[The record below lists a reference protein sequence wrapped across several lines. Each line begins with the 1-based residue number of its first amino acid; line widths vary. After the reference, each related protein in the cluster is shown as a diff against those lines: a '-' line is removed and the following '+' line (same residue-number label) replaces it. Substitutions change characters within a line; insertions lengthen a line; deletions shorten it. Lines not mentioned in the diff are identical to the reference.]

1 MRYSTIMGA
10 AMFGAALAAKD
21 SRTFSVMRFNGK
33 EIFNGRV
40 DPIVN
45 PGGTSPHEH
54 TVFGGSAFG
63 PDATGASMAQSKCTN
78 AKLKGDK
85 SAYWAPRLYFHD
97 KAAGT
102 FEPVPVFYTNIY
114 YFFDATDDD
123 IKAFPQGLSILAG
136 DTKTRTAP
144 ETGGSANLDPKD
156 GPINNIMWTCP
167 RDNLD
172 VPGWPVGSDGTTAG
186 MQDPNNKGQGVGFPS
201 ANCDGF
207 ASPLRADIHFPSC
220 YNPEAGLTNYQE
232 NMAWPS
238 SKGASAGG
246 RVNCPEGYIHVPHL
260 FMEVYWDTP
269 SFSDRWTPS
278 ESGEQPFV
286 LSNGDVT
293 GYSLHADFLAAWDE
307 DLLQNIIDNCNT
319 AHAGMETCPGVADQ
333 VNTEECECENA
344 ATFRTASTGSITALP
359 GDNPLSGFKYGA
371 APASSGSSTNDT
383 PVSNSSDEDDS
394 EEVDITEQD
403 AQAAQPESPAVT
415 GAPEPNKPAPVCVTR
430 TKTVVETVT
439 VYEDA
444 VPTPEARK
452 MRRHMHK
459 HAARHGARMS

>member
-1 MRYSTIMGA
+1 MKYSTIMGA

-33 EIFNGRV
+33 EIFNGRA

-45 PGGTSPHEH
+45 PGATSPHEH

-63 PDATGASMAQSKCTN
+63 PDATGESLSQSKCTN

-85 SAYWAPRLYFHD
+85 SAYWVPRLYFHD
-97 KAAGT
+97 EAEGT

-123 IKAFPQGLSILAG
+123 IKAFPKGLSILAG
-136 DTKTRTAP
+136 DASTRNVP
-144 ETGGSANLDPKD
+144 QTGGSANLDPKD
-156 GPINNIMWTCP
+156 GEINNVMWTCP
-167 RDNLD
+167 RSNLD
-172 VPGWPVGSDGTTAG
+172 SPGWVVGSDGSAAG
-186 MQDPNNKGQGVGFPS
+186 IQDPNNKGQGVGFPS
-201 ANCDGF
+201 AKCDGY

-220 YNPEAGLTNYQE
+220 YNPEVGLTNYKE

-238 SKGASAGG
+238 SKGTSGG

-269 SFSDRWTPS
+269 SFSDRWTPKS
-278 ESGEQPFV
+278 DGEQPFV

-319 AHAGMETCPGVADQ
+319 AHAGMETCPGVGSQ
-333 VNTEECECENA
+333 VNTETCVAENSGLG
-344 ATFRTASTGSITALP
+344 ASRKQ
-359 GDNPLSGFKYGA
+359 PLSGFKYGA
-371 APASSGSSTNDT
+371 ASAASSSSSSSDNSAENDV
-383 PVSNSSDEDDS
+383 PVSNSSDEDS
-394 EEVDITEQD
+394 EEVEIVEEQP
-403 AQAAQPESPAVT
+403 QSPAT
-415 GAPEPNKPAPVCVTR
+415 TAAPVAVKPSPVCVTR

-444 VPTPEARK
+444 VPTPEAK
-452 MRRHMHK
+452 KLRRHLHK
-459 HAARHGARMS
+459 HAARHGSHMN